1 MVTVVVLTVVMVF
14 MLILVLV
21 FMLILVLVFMLILV
35 LGKGDKLVVDVSKL
49 LGSIMAALDTDITL
63 GKGIV

>member
-14 MLILVLV
+14 MLIVMSIMSVIVLV
-21 FMLILVLVFMLILV
+21 V

-49 LGSIMAALDTDITL
+49 LGSIMAALGTDSTL
-63 GKGIV
+63 GMGIV